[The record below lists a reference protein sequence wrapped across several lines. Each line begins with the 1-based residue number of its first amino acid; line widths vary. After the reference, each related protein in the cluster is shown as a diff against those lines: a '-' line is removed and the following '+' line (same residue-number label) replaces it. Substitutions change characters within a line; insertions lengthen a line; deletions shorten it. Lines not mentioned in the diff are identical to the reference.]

1 MGTRRGQSLDLS
13 RTRRFIKV
21 KKLITALMIL
31 LCVPAFADSS
41 LTAPT
46 TNNSKLKKAIKMF
59 SPDASLLI
67 SSDLDTSSCGN
78 KKNPGMIE
86 GDFSGD
92 GQKDYAVLLKIR
104 KVEDTVYKSDGN
116 SYPWKKLKV
125 WLVDCDL
132 QVGQFS

>member
-1 MGTRRGQSLDLS
+1 
-13 RTRRFIKV
+13 
-21 KKLITALMIL
+21 
-31 LCVPAFADSS
+31 
-41 LTAPT
+41 
-46 TNNSKLKKAIKMF
+46 
-59 SPDASLLI
+59 
-67 SSDLDTSSCGN
+67 
-78 KKNPGMIE
+78 MIE